1 MKTIANP
8 IDAHVGQRIRLRRQM
23 LRMELG
29 RLAQS
34 IGATPNELELF
45 ETGMS
50 RIGAARLQRAA
61 IALNVEISFFF
72 SGIEAS
78 QLLDSDPRLIED
90 ALELNRAFF
99 LVRDPSAR
107 RRIVDLAN
115 SLAAEDTSS
124 PAGEQ
129 S

>member
-72 SGIEAS
+72 SGIEGS
-78 QLLDSDPRLIED
+78 QLLDSDSRLIED

>member
-8 IDAHVGQRIRLRRQM
+8 IDVHVGQRIRLRRQM

-34 IGATPNELELF
+34 IGVSSNELELF

-50 RIGAARLQRAA
+50 RIGADRLQRAA
-61 IALNVEISFFF
+61 IALGVGISFFF
-72 SGIEAS
+72 SGTEAS
-78 QLLDSDPRLIED
+78 PFLNSDPTLIAD

-99 LVRDPSAR
+99 LVRDPAAR

-115 SLAAEDTSS
+115 SLAAEGVSS
-124 PAGEQ
+124 SVTQ

>member
-8 IDAHVGQRIRLRRQM
+8 VDAHVGQRIRLRRQT
-23 LRMELG
+23 LRIELG

-34 IGATPNELELF
+34 IGVTSDELELF

-50 RIGAARLQRAA
+50 RIGADRLQRAA
-61 IALNVEISFFF
+61 IALSVEISFFF
-72 SGIEAS
+72 SGTEAS
-78 QLLDSDPRLIED
+78 PFLNSDPTLVAD

-99 LVRDPSAR
+99 LVRDLAAR
-107 RRIVDLAN
+107 RKIVDLAN
-115 SLAAEDTSS
+115 SLASDDASS
-124 PAGEQ
+124 LTGDR

>member
-34 IGATPNELELF
+34 IGVTPNELELF

-50 RIGAARLQRAA
+50 RIGAARLKRAA

-78 QLLDSDPRLIED
+78 QFLDSDPRLIAD